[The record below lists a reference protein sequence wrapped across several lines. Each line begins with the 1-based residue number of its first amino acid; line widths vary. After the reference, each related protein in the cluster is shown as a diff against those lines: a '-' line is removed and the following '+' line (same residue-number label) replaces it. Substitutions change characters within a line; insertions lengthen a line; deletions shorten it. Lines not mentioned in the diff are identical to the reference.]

1 VFVWDRADYFDLDA
15 TVIRIVWLLAFLCGG
30 IGGLAYILCWIGI
43 PLAPAGY
50 VSPSGAA
57 TA

>member
-1 VFVWDRADYFDLDA
+1 M
-15 TVIRIVWLLAFLCGG
+15 RIVWLLAFLCGG